1 MEFELGTAIVQLIA
15 FLILFWFLAK
25 YAWGPLVKMLND
37 RREYI
42 ENQISAAERE
52 REEAERILEEH
63 RKLVEKA
70 RRDAHEWMENA
81 RRTSERQ
88 ASEILAAAEAEA
100 RRIKEEALAEIQ
112 SEKEKALAEL
122 RDQVGELS
130 VLLAGRILA
139 REIDT
144 GSHRELVERALAEMG
159 DRV

>member
-1 MEFELGTAIVQLIA
+1 MEFELGTAIVQLIS

-25 YAWGPLVKMLND
+25 YAWGPLTKMLND

-42 ENQISAAERE
+42 ENQIAAAERG
-52 REEAERILEEH
+52 REEAERVLEEH

-70 RRDAHEWMENA
+70 RQDAHEWMENA

-88 ASEILAAAEAEA
+88 AAEILAAAEAEA

-122 RDQVGELS
+122 RGQVGELS
-130 VLLAGRILA
+130 VLLASRILA
-139 REIDT
+139 REVDAAH
-144 GSHRELVERALAEMG
+144 HRELVERALAEMG
-159 DRV
+159 DRA

>member
-1 MEFELGTAIVQLIA
+1 MEFELGTALVQLIA
-15 FLILFWFLAK
+15 FLILLWFLSK
-25 YAWGPLVKMLND
+25 FAWKPLVKMLND

-42 ENQISAAERE
+42 ENQLSSAERE
-52 REEAERILEEH
+52 REEAERVLEEH
-63 RKLVEKA
+63 RALVEKA
-70 RRDAHEWMENA
+70 RQDAHEWMENA

-88 ASEILAAAEAEA
+88 AAEILAAAETEA

-130 VLLAGRILA
+130 VMLAGRILA
-139 REIDT
+139 KELDAK
-144 GSHRELVERALAEMG
+144 SHRELVDRALAEMG